1 MKWFAHDSL
10 IQNAFSKLK
19 SIQQKF

>member
-19 SIQQKF
+19 SIQRKF